1 MAAAIGTRGH
11 PSMRDF
17 LGGVEVNGY
26 RRDIAEPASLEQAW
40 SENITFG
47 VNSSAAFAA
56 NSKNG
61 ATDYPWCKGPARM
74 LEDCR

>member
-1 MAAAIGTRGH
+1 
-11 PSMRDF
+11 MRDF

-47 VNSSAAFAA
+47 VNRGAALTVIIE
-56 NSKNG
+56 NC
-61 ATDYPWCKGPARM
+61 ATDYPWFKGPVRR